1 MTFACAI
8 FIRMPFAESDGYGG
22 LILSRI
28 GFVLICPSRDVTDA
42 LLNCVDA
49 TLISTHTPLAGRDA
63 CVDWLAFT
71 ITISTHTP
79 LAGRDLLTP
88 HFFQLCFYFYSHAPR
103 GT

>member
-49 TLISTHTPLAGRDA
+49 TLISTHTPLAGRDRN
-63 CVDWLAFT
+63 
-71 ITISTHTP
+71 I
-79 LAGRDLLTP
+79 
-88 HFFQLCFYFYSHAPR
+88 
-103 GT
+103 

>member
-63 CVDWLAFT
+63 TFSVCIRSRHK
-71 ITISTHTP
+71 ITIW
-79 LAGRDLLTP
+79 ADV
-88 HFFQLCFYFYSHAPR
+88 FFK
-103 GT
+103 